1 MVAMKLR
8 LPGVLALTLLAAC
21 GGAQPA
27 PYVEPDVE
35 GVCKV
40 DPAVAPGRVSKP
52 ASQLNCFDEAAFGA
66 VQTACNDAREP
77 AACFEAA
84 QCLNAAAA
92 MMEPTD
98 PAREATVDSGIAGFR
113 VACEG
118 GIAEGCAIYASMAE
132 EEVLANR
139 EHPRRDELLATMCE
153 GYQKA
158 CHLGEEFDGCA
169 RCMTAGC
176 TGLPDATPKP
186 IREK

>member
-1 MVAMKLR
+1 MMRR
-8 LPGVLALTLLAAC
+8 LPGLLALSLVAAC
-21 GGAQPA
+21 GGAQPT

-52 ASQLNCFDEAAFGA
+52 ESTANCLDPASFET
-66 VQTACNDAREP
+66 VQTPCNDTRDP
-77 AACFEAA
+77 AACYEAA
-84 QCLNAAAA
+84 TCLNVAVS

-98 PAREATVDSGIAGFR
+98 PARDATVDSAIAGFR
-113 VACEG
+113 VACEA
-118 GIAEGCAIYASMAE
+118 GIAEACAIYASMAE